1 MRITGYLMSLIALLT
16 GVVGALL
23 RRQEVASIFDPHS
36 GLAERGAGISIALM
50 AFSFAV
56 VLLLFGLSLLVSRQ
70 PSPASVVTFDGGL
83 FGTLLLSALGLIVF
97 IFAALEAMSLLESGE
112 LFAQNGAFLAQNNAP
127 IPLSAVRLGAAG
139 LSGLA
144 LILMAILGPR
154 GINVAIPS
162 TVPVFWICIWL
173 IVSHIDRA
181 SNPVLLS
188 YVYNLFA
195 LAALLLALYYIAGYA
210 FRQNRPGRLVFTCS
224 AAVYFTGVTMGDD
237 LTLYTRGTFL
247 ALAATVLLY
256 QLALSKELARPRWRE
271 IPYMERDVEHW
282 YNEDSHE

>member
-1 MRITGYLMSLIALLT
+1 MRITGYLMSLIALLA
-16 GVVGALL
+16 GAVGFLL
-23 RRQEVASIFDPHS
+23 RRWEVASIFDPRT
-36 GLAERGAGISIALM
+36 GLAEQGAGISIALM
-50 AFSFAV
+50 LFSLAT

-210 FRQNRPGRLVFTCS
+210 FRQNRPGGSFSPAPRRSTS
-224 AAVYFTGVTMGDD
+224 PASPW
-237 LTLYTRGTFL
+237 GT
-247 ALAATVLLY
+247 TS
-256 QLALSKELARPRWRE
+256 LSTPGAP
-271 IPYMERDVEHW
+271 
-282 YNEDSHE
+282 S